1 MSNFSCEVTYPTIT
15 GGSENKETDLEYV
28 YNKDKEGTNLIPYTT
43 NIVKNTTDLGTLF
56 KNQYNSTSSL
66 TTKYNTTI
74 EYVNLNSSGLYTQ
87 SILNS
92 GVSVNNTAWGSP
104 SISSTGQYCLALGS
118 NGNPTNPNTLI
129 YYSHDYGITFTA
141 SNATSQVPF
150 NVCISGSGQYGLSI
164 NNNKNN
170 PLIFYSDDYGVTWN
184 SSSFSSVGYILFY
197 YSCLSY
203 TGQYGLICESSSVY
217 YSSDY
222 GNIWTLSSLPET
234 TTFFNSISNS
244 SCGKY
249 AITAGYGFIYYSNDY
264 GVTWNISTI
273 TPPSTGYNPQFG
285 EDGLYF
291 NSCSMSSTGQYCIAC
306 TIFEKVSW
314 YIYYS
319 SDYGQS
325 WYNSENTQGNWWSV
339 SISSTGQYGIATTEN
354 AGYQI
359 YYSSDYGVTWPL
371 YNDYNIDGIYSY
383 VSLSSTGKYA
393 LLTSNQYTGSPGS
406 SVFEVGYLGN
416 IVFSTTPTIVD
427 LSTILQP
434 INPAYWTPAP
444 GTSGSG
450 SETIGWTSVSISN
463 TGQYGIACVDYGGS
477 IYYSSDY
484 GNTWAPA
491 SGTSVSETISWT
503 SVSISSTGQYGLAC
517 VSDGSIYYSSDYGIN
532 WTISSSPPGF
542 FYWTS
547 VSISSTGQYGIAG
560 NYTGSIYYSS
570 DYGNTW
576 TLGTSGSGSE
586 TNGWTSV
593 SISSTGQYGIACIEN
608 TITPIYY
615 SNDYGINWTISNS
628 LTGLYWTSVSISSTG
643 QYGLACNNSGSIY
656 YSSDYGFNW
665 ALATF
670 TSGSVS
676 YGLNFKSVSIS
687 RTGQFGLACVENTVS
702 PTPNANGI
710 IYYSSDFGQ
719 TWSQAANTSG
729 LNWYSVSIS
738 STGQYGLACI
748 NSGSIYYLNG

>member
-306 TIFEKVSW
+306 PLFEIVSD

-319 SDYGQS
+319 NDYGQS

-463 TGQYGIACVDYGGS
+463 
-477 IYYSSDY
+477 
-484 GNTWAPA
+484 
-491 SGTSVSETISWT
+491 
-503 SVSISSTGQYGLAC
+503 
-517 VSDGSIYYSSDYGIN
+517 
-532 WTISSSPPGF
+532 
-542 FYWTS
+542 
-547 VSISSTGQYGIAG
+547 
-560 NYTGSIYYSS
+560 
-570 DYGNTW
+570 
-576 TLGTSGSGSE
+576 
-586 TNGWTSV
+586 
-593 SISSTGQYGIACIEN
+593 TGQYGIACIEN